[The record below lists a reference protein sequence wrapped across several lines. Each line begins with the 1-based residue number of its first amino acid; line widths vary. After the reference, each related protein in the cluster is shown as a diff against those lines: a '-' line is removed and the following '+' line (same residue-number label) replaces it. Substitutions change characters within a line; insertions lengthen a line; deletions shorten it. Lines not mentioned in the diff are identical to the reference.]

1 MLLRLVPLR
10 SPGPGREALAV
21 GPGRPRLVRANGGG
35 VPDST
40 SHKPLLSLNRDR
52 RRRTAWCMTVT
63 LVTPTPPRPRFESL
77 SCPAAKPT
85 LTSDAGGWHWRL
97 TVTRTARLSLRRSAH
112 LPHGTGDELESCRVY
127 LR

>member
-1 MLLRLVPLR
+1 M
-10 SPGPGREALAV
+10 
-21 GPGRPRLVRANGGG
+21 RANGGG

-85 LTSDAGGWHWRL
+85 LASDACGW
-97 TVTRTARLSLRRSAH
+97 LRPALAANRDSDGQTEFEAQRSSSSWYW
-112 LPHGTGDELESCRVY
+112 G
-127 LR
+127 